1 MALKVGGSE
10 ANAIPGLG
18 VGPRLVWNSNAAHD
32 AAPVQPEAEDLSAE
46 GFGDSDRLFAGLDGR
61 AVAVRGRRWRIE
73 VYSAWDQADR
83 RWVQL
88 ALRGQE
94 GEPDFMLTLRLA
106 ATDGV
111 RHAVLTLS
119 SWLANPTKART
130 VLNVA

>member
-1 MALKVGGSE
+1 
-10 ANAIPGLG
+10 
-18 VGPRLVWNSNAAHD
+18 
-32 AAPVQPEAEDLSAE
+32 VQPEAEDLSAE